1 MSYEE
6 TVRYLESEFMRRF
19 PHATIKVTS
28 RTLKGKKYVY
38 IKTVGMYKVESG
50 RMIECFFEN
59 IERVYEDYSTLTYKY
74 KGDA

>member
-1 MSYEE
+1 MSYEDE
-6 TVRYLESEFMRRF
+6 VRDLKAEFAKRY

-28 RTLKGKKYVY
+28 RTIKGKKFVY

-50 RMIECFFEN
+50 RTIECFFED

-74 KGDA
+74 KGEV